1 VSGTNLHSSGR
12 PSLRPGTPGGSSEA
26 SCKDEEPIAVA
37 IAQHPV
43 GKHPVG
49 TQAYVKYVEECDSA
63 ASCKDEETT
72 KVCE

>member
-1 VSGTNLHSSGR
+1 MKFVSGTNLHSSGDR
-12 PSLRPGTPGGSSEA
+12 GGS
-26 SCKDEEPIAVA
+26 EEP
-37 IAQHPV
+37 
-43 GKHPVG
+43 